1 MNSTLGSVVP
11 LAMFVPNVLQLKI
24 ANIYVGYFELQGIW
38 TYWIYSRN
46 IVFRR
51 ICAIFRPTDITFHQI
66 LLLKC
71 TLLLYLASQQLIRET
86 TVTSLSLCAVWRW
99 RRVSRKRGWRK
110 KRWRCILCCNKTLV
124 VAGAGNREL
133 KTVASSKVP
142 SDVKDIGP
150 RRWGRFIVPI
160 GGYRLTK
167 VNVYHQIPLLW
178 SNIRLLV

>member
-1 MNSTLGSVVP
+1 M
-11 LAMFVPNVLQLKI
+11 LAILSCKTF
-24 ANIYVGYFELQGIW
+24 A

-71 TLLLYLASQQLIRET
+71 TLLLYLASQQSIRET
-86 TVTSLSLCAVWRW
+86 TVISLSLCAVCRW
-99 RRVSRKRGWRK
+99 RRVSRERGWRK
-110 KRWRCILCCNKTLV
+110 KRGRRWRCILCCNKTPV

-142 SDVKDIGP
+142 SDVKQRHRTQEVRTVHSTNRGGIDWQKWTLFTFTPKFFSYGP
-150 RRWGRFIVPI
+150 I
-160 GGYRLTK
+160 
-167 VNVYHQIPLLW
+167 
-178 SNIRLLV
+178 